1 MFTGIVESA
10 FIEGINADEQGWE
23 LQVAS
28 EKIAAKVKLGDS
40 VAIDG
45 ACLSVAAI
53 NGPILSFYVSPES
66 IDKTI
71 IRYYQKGTKINIELP
86 MQPTGYLGG
95 HYVLGHVDAVAQVS
109 RIVPGSKA
117 WFFTITVPKDFLKYT
132 VYKGSIAINGVSL
145 TINNVIDDTI
155 ELCIIPITIEKTNMA
170 MLKVNGMVNIEF
182 DILAK
187 YTEQLLLKRENQH
200 VQQDQ

>member
-1 MFTGIVESA
+1 MFTGIVSA
-10 FIEGINADEQGWE
+10 ALIEDIKKEENGWI
-23 LQVAS
+23 LQVAAPL
-28 EKIAAKVKLGDS
+28 IATKVQLGDS

-45 ACLSVAAI
+45 ACLSVFKVE
-53 NGPILSFYVSPES
+53 GTVLWFYVSPES

-71 IRYYQKGTKINIELP
+71 IRYYTQGSKVNIELP

-95 HYVLGHVDAVAQVS
+95 HYVLGHVDASATIEKIIEGDQ
-109 RIVPGSKA
+109 A
-117 WFFTITVPKDFLKYT
+117 WFFTISIPEPFTKYV

-145 TINNVIDDTI
+145 TINQVVDQHI
-155 ELCIIPITIEKTNMA
+155 ELCIIPITIEKTNMS
-170 MLKVNGMVNIEF
+170 LLKENDKVNVEF

-200 VQQDQ
+200 VQ

>member
-1 MFTGIVESA
+1 MFTGIVSA
-10 FIEGINADEQGWE
+10 ALIEDIKKEENGWI
-23 LQVAS
+23 LQVAAPL
-28 EKIAAKVKLGDS
+28 IATKVQLGDS

-45 ACLSVAAI
+45 ACLSVFKVE
-53 NGPILSFYVSPES
+53 GTVLWFYVSPES

-71 IRYYQKGTKINIELP
+71 IRYYTQGSKVNIELP

-95 HYVLGHVDAVAQVS
+95 HYVLGHVDATAT
-109 RIVPGSKA
+109 IKKIIEGDKA
-117 WFFTITVPKDFLKYT
+117 WFFTISIPEPFTKYV

-145 TINNVIDDTI
+145 TINQVVDQHI
-155 ELCIIPITIEKTNMA
+155 ELCIIPITIEKTNMS
-170 MLKVNGMVNIEF
+170 LLKENDKVNVEF

-200 VQQDQ
+200 VQ